1 MKDIEKYQ
9 IHDFVDKHNHHLH
22 LPETSHML
30 SCQRKLSEVQAHE
43 INLADDAG
51 IKQRAL
57 FELMSRQVGGR
68 ENLGYTRLDQK
79 NYLRIKRL
87 RNMAYGEVGSLLQH
101 FQQKS
106 IENPSFYHGVQ
117 LDVDEQI
124 TNIFWADARM
134 IMDYEY
140 FGDVVTLDTTY
151 STNNTCRPLAVFAG
165 FNHFRGVVIF
175 GAALLYDETAES
187 FEWLF
192 REFLK
197 AHKSK
202 RPQTIFTDQDHAM
215 AKALREVIPETY
227 HGLCTWHLM
236 QNAIKH
242 LSKFVKNGPN
252 LLGELKLCMY
262 KYLEEVDFQRA
273 WDKMVEDYKLQES
286 DWMLGLYKIKE
297 KWAKCYMKNTMT
309 IGMRS
314 TQLSES
320 VNADL
325 KTFLKPDLD
334 IIQFFTHFD
343 RVVSDKR
350 YNELHR
356 EFESRQKLPRLK
368 MEHSPLL
375 QQVSQTYTLPIFD
388 LFQKEYDKYS
398 AAYIKEEKEGEPNHE
413 YLVSLYNENE
423 ECKVLFNPSTD
434 TISCSCRK
442 FETLGILCC
451 HVIKVLDVK
460 DIKTIPNQYILK
472 RWTREAKL
480 GCVEDTHGRKVQE
493 DVNIDSTQWY
503 REVCPKL
510 VRIATR
516 ASDCKEARIYVET
529 VIKEL
534 DKKVYEICGD
544 NLELIDK
551 NANLSSVEPNNN
563 KKSLQSKSLKRRNG
577 VKAFRKRPK
586 SWNEIELTK
595 KKRGRS
601 TSISQN
607 KNKENI
613 VSNST
618 CGVSNSQPLYFP
630 SNAHGYK
637 EKESIVSDNICGISN
652 SQPLQFDSNTHS
664 FTRLL
669 MEPIGDTFLQSRS
682 VGFNQVSNHM
692 SMWLPNQQRES

>member
-1 MKDIEKYQ
+1 
-9 IHDFVDKHNHHLH
+9 
-22 LPETSHML
+22 
-30 SCQRKLSEVQAHE
+30 
-43 INLADDAG
+43 
-51 IKQRAL
+51 
-57 FELMSRQVGGR
+57 
-68 ENLGYTRLDQK
+68 
-79 NYLRIKRL
+79 
-87 RNMAYGEVGSLLQH
+87 
-101 FQQKS
+101 
-106 IENPSFYHGVQ
+106 
-117 LDVDEQI
+117 
-124 TNIFWADARM
+124 
-134 IMDYEY
+134 
-140 FGDVVTLDTTY
+140 
-151 STNNTCRPLAVFAG
+151 
-165 FNHFRGVVIF
+165 
-175 GAALLYDETAES
+175 
-187 FEWLF
+187 
-192 REFLK
+192 
-197 AHKSK
+197 
-202 RPQTIFTDQDHAM
+202 
-215 AKALREVIPETY
+215 
-227 HGLCTWHLM
+227 
-236 QNAIKH
+236 
-242 LSKFVKNGPN
+242 
-252 LLGELKLCMY
+252 
-262 KYLEEVDFQRA
+262 
-273 WDKMVEDYKLQES
+273 
-286 DWMLGLYKIKE
+286 MLGLYKIKE

-325 KTFLKPDLD
+325 KNFLKPDLD

-607 KNKENI
+607 KNKVTSICNI
-613 VSNST
+613 
-618 CGVSNSQPLYFP
+618 F
-630 SNAHGYK
+630 
-637 EKESIVSDNICGISN
+637 
-652 SQPLQFDSNTHS
+652 
-664 FTRLL
+664 
-669 MEPIGDTFLQSRS
+669 
-682 VGFNQVSNHM
+682 
-692 SMWLPNQQRES
+692 